1 DSITVGYRF
10 RPTDEELVTYYLR
23 LKMQGDK
30 DFEVRAIREVNIY
43 KYEPWDLPRESVIQ
57 SDDPEWFFF
66 CAREIKYSNRNRL
79 NRMTEKGFWK
89 ITGNKR
95 NIKVRGTN
103 NVIGT
108 KQTMVFHQGR
118 VRNGVRT
125 HWVIHEYQL
134 ATFPSHQVN
143 LHVLL

>member
-1 DSITVGYRF
+1 MRSCN
-10 RPTDEELVTYYLR
+10 ELKVLS
-23 LKMQGDK
+23 LVHGC
-30 DFEVRAIREVNIY
+30 AG
-43 KYEPWDLPRESVIQ
+43 ESVIQ

-66 CAREIKYSNRNRL
+66 CAREIKHSNRNRL

-134 ATFPSHQVN
+134 ATFPPHQVN
-143 LHVLL
+143 LHVLLLSNFFFSLIAIHLSLWMKIEAVEFMNLY